1 MERKI
6 LAGSIIAVAILI
18 GVSFTSV
25 VGYQST
31 SRTIAEASPLFTVRS
46 SRALDVDSKD
56 LSYNYVGKG
65 EDISISILKRD
76 NKIVLIQ
83 KFIDSISKMDDKT
96 LNRLIEL
103 VVSHKNKDNK
113 ITNEN
118 TKMVL
123 QFIRESPEIMGLTTD
138 FDFCTID
145 DKWFPGCLTL
155 NLLLFIAAD
164 IFTFIWVFFLLF
176 LNKQHPSIIPTC
188 QHDTNFCCDY

>member
-1 MERKI
+1 MNKKI
-6 LAGSIIAVAILI
+6 LIGSIISIAIII
-18 GVSFTSV
+18 GICFTSV

-31 SRTIAEASPLFTVRS
+31 SKTIADISPLFTVRS

-83 KFIDSISKMDDKT
+83 KFIDSISKMDDKK

-118 TKMVL
+118 TKPNRNSGRR
-123 QFIRESPEIMGLTTD
+123 IKD
-138 FDFCTID
+138 
-145 DKWFPGCLTL
+145 
-155 NLLLFIAAD
+155 A
-164 IFTFIWVFFLLF
+164 
-176 LNKQHPSIIPTC
+176 
-188 QHDTNFCCDY
+188 